1 MIGYFLLGRER
12 LRSYSV
18 HEPPQ
23 PAADRVTR
31 AEALEFIKDG
41 FVVPAF
47 VLPPLWLAARG
58 IWLGML
64 AYAAAAATIAVISVW
79 LDLPPLWPAIVL
91 LGVHLL
97 FGLEADELHRSHLAA
112 RGWETV
118 GHVTGTGALDCERR
132 FYDHWL
138 PTAPMTRSG
147 GPADDALARFN
158 PKLATAPTAV
168 AGPAM
173 VVSQVPPT
181 QPAGILGNLL
191 APLRRGKQPRT

>member
-18 HEPPQ
+18 HEPPR

-41 FVVPAF
+41 FVFPAF

-58 IWLGML
+58 IWLGTL
-64 AYAAAAATIAVISVW
+64 AYGLAAIVIALVTAW
-79 LDLPPLWPAIVL
+79 LDLSLLWPALAL

-97 FGLEADELHRSHLAA
+97 FGLEADEFHRNHLAA
-112 RGWETV
+112 RGWDTV

-138 PTAPMTRSG
+138 PSAPMTRADG
-147 GPADDALARFN
+147 AADDALARFN
-158 PKLATAPTAV
+158 PKLATASPPVTVSPV
-168 AGPAM
+168 A
-173 VVSQVPPT
+173 SQGARPQATGV
-181 QPAGILGNLL
+181 LGNLF
-191 APLRRGKQPRT
+191 APLRRGK